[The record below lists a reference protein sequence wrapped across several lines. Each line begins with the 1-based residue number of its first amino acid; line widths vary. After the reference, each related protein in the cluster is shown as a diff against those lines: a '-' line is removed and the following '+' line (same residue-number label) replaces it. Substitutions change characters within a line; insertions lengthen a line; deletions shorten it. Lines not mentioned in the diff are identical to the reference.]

1 MTLRFGGE
9 SNSTFF
15 DATIIYIVCSTK
27 WRHQIQHFEAI
38 QPGVRNELSICN
50 SVDVLNQGLGCN
62 TESIL
67 IHFCAQPR
75 WRIFFKK
82 NKQQY
87 KIKVIRLKKF
97 TAK

>member
-1 MTLRFGGE
+1 MKRLSRFGGE

-15 DATIIYIVCSTK
+15 YATTIYIVCSTK
-27 WRHQIQHFEAI
+27 WRHQIQHFVAI

-50 SVDVLNQGLGCN
+50 SVDLLNQGIGCD

-67 IHFCAQPR
+67 IHFCVQPR
-75 WRIFFKK
+75 WRNFIKT

-87 KIKVIRLKKF
+87 KITEIR
-97 TAK
+97 